1 MIKIEVVPT
10 KAKSKKVKRTQT
22 LHYAEFILR
31 FPINCSS
38 TDEKDIRETLRR
50 MCEHIF
56 TCSNPEELIK
66 YGIRTYFSASKSLP
80 RNLLKEQN
88 AEIIDTNGDWVDK
101 SEIGK

>member
-10 KAKSKKVKRTQT
+10 KSKSKKVKRTQT

-38 TDEKDIRETLRR
+38 TDEKYIRQTLQR

-56 TCSNPEELIK
+56 NCSNPEELAK
-66 YGIRTYFSASKSLP
+66 HGISTYFSASKGLP

-88 AEIIDTNGDWVDK
+88 AEIIDTNGDWIAKKDIK
-101 SEIGK
+101 